1 MIPNELKLILTSS
14 PLLHFRWLGEK
25 NFKLKSCI
33 SVLIPWAEPSTL
45 PALHL
50 RIPDETRQV
59 FLGWNEQHCRVWPRA
74 SMEEVKKLQQQK
86 KIWIYSRIWWTNPI
100 IQDWG
105 LICPF
110 RLSEATLRERET
122 SWRHLPWLS
131 PVLEWVGGWL
141 MVAGGGRW
149 SFMVASCLCTASV
162 NPLDLKLR
170 KCRSL

>member
-1 MIPNELKLILTSS
+1 MKPGRYSWDGMSS
-14 PLLHFRWLGEK
+14 TAGSGPEHQWKRSR
-25 NFKLKSCI
+25 NCNS
-33 SVLIPWAEPSTL
+33 
-45 PALHL
+45 
-50 RIPDETRQV
+50 R
-59 FLGWNEQHCRVWPRA
+59 
-74 SMEEVKKLQQQK
+74 KK
-86 KIWIYSRIWWTNPI
+86 WIYSRIWWTNPV

-149 SFMVASCLCTASV
+149 SFLVASCLCTASV
-162 NPLDLKLR
+162 NPLDLKPR
-170 KCRSL
+170 KCRSLQNYCWCCSALTCHLSSLDTWFTLT